1 MQTIVDAP
9 VKIQQEKKMRQ
20 AVAKVAGKTAADLL
34 RVSADSS
41 HRYELIQGK
50 IITMS
55 PAGYKHGVFAMRLG
69 GRMLLHAE
77 DNDLGFVFAAETGF
91 QLTTKPD
98 TVRAPDV
105 AFVGKE
111 RIPRILVSP
120 ISPVR
125 RIWQWRSF
133 HPVIERMKCKTRCKP
148 GCIMEQSWFGWWNR
162 RRKR

>member
-34 RVSADSS
+34 RVSADSR

-50 IITMS
+50 IITLS
-55 PAGYKHGVFAMRLG
+55 LAGYKHGMFAMRLG

-77 DNDLGFVFAAETGF
+77 TSILDLFLP
-91 QLTTKPD
+91 QKPAFNSPQSQ
-98 TVRAPDV
+98 TQCVRRMLPLWAKS
-105 AFVGKE
+105 AF
-111 RIPRILVSP
+111 RRILVSP

-125 RIWQWRSF
+125 QI
-133 HPVIERMKCKTRCKP
+133 
-148 GCIMEQSWFGWWNR
+148 
-162 RRKR
+162 